1 MPALFITGTDTGV
14 GKTVVTAC
22 LTRALRSLGA
32 DCVAMKPFASG
43 CELRDGTLFSEDAA
57 VLQEIGGFELPPD
70 LICPIRLELPLA
82 PLVAAELSGIETTH
96 WPRQATAAFNELTRH
111 HEWVLVEGVGGW
123 FVPLFRGA
131 DNKISTIDVLA
142 FVWDLPVIV
151 VARRTLG
158 TINHTILT
166 CRAVRERENLKGVVF
181 CDAVPV
187 ADDDLAAQSSRAV
200 ACELGFTRELGFV
213 PYSTDWN
220 EAARALEPLARELLA
235 GKRG

>member
-1 MPALFITGTDTGV
+1 LPALFITGTDTGV

-43 CELRDGTLFSEDAA
+43 CEMRDGTLHSEDAA
-57 VLQEIGGFELPPD
+57 FLQEVGGFELPPD

-82 PLVAAELSGIETTH
+82 PLVAAELSRIETTN
-96 WPRQATAAFNELTRH
+96 WPAQAKAAFDELSCRY
-111 HEWVLVEGVGGW
+111 EWVLVEGVGGEL
-123 FVPLFRGA
+123 VPLYRLA
-131 DNKISTIDVLA
+131 DNWVVSSGELA
-142 FVWDLPVIV
+142 FDWDLPVIV

-158 TINHTILT
+158 TINHTALT
-166 CRAVRERENLKGVVF
+166 CRSVRGDSKLKGVVF
-181 CDAVPV
+181 CDAAPA

-200 ACELGFTRELGFV
+200 ACEMGFTRELGFV
-213 PYSTDWN
+213 PHSTDWN
-220 EAARALEPLARELLA
+220 EAARALELLARELLT

>member
-1 MPALFITGTDTGV
+1 LPALFITGTDTGV
-14 GKTVVTAC
+14 GKTVITAC

-43 CELRDGTLFSEDAA
+43 CELRDGTLHSEDAA
-57 VLQEIGGFELPPD
+57 FLQEVGGFELPPD

-82 PLVAAELSGIETTH
+82 PLVAAELSGIETKD
-96 WPRQATAAFNELTRH
+96 WPIAASVAFSEVSRR

-123 FVPLFRGA
+123 FVPLSRGA
-131 DNKISTIDVLA
+131 KNQVATSEFLA

-158 TINHTILT
+158 TINHTVLT
-166 CRAVRERENLKGVVF
+166 CRAVREKADLKGVVF
-181 CDAVPV
+181 CDAAPV
-187 ADDDLAAQSSRAV
+187 ADDDLAAQSSRAI
-200 ACELGFTRELGFV
+200 ACELGFTQELGFV
-213 PYSTDWN
+213 PHSTNWN
-220 EAARALEPLARELLA
+220 EAARDLELLARELLA

>member
-43 CELRDGTLFSEDAA
+43 CELRDGTLHSEDAA
-57 VLQEIGGFELPPD
+57 FLQEVGGFELPPD

-82 PLVAAELSGIETTH
+82 PLVAAKLSRIETTN
-96 WPRQATAAFNELTRH
+96 WPTIARSAFDELTQR

-123 FVPLFRGA
+123 CVPLYHFT
-131 DNKISTIDVLA
+131 DEA
-142 FVWDLPVIV
+142 FATCGDLSLDWRLFTIV

-166 CRAVRERENLKGVVF
+166 CRAVRQEGFLKGVVF
-181 CDAVPV
+181 CDAAPV

-200 ACELGFTRELGFV
+200 VCELGYTRELGFV

-235 GKRG
+235 GNGG

>member
-43 CELRDGTLFSEDAA
+43 CEMRDGALFSEDAA
-57 VLQEIGGFELPPD
+57 TLQEVGGFELPPD

-82 PLVAAELSGIETTH
+82 PLVAAELSRIETKD
-96 WPRQATAAFNELTRH
+96 WPIIARTAFDEVSRR

-123 FVPLFRGA
+123 CVPLYYFT
-131 DNKISTIDVLA
+131 DEA
-142 FVWDLPVIV
+142 FMTCGDLSLDWRLFTIV

-166 CRAVRERENLKGVVF
+166 CRAVRQEGFLQGVVF

-187 ADDDLAAQSSRAV
+187 ADDDLAAQSSRAI

-213 PYSTDWN
+213 PHSTDWN

-235 GKRG
+235 EKSS